1 MGRNRVPTIVVVGIY
16 DAVGQFALGIGRH
29 GTADLRHPRQRHWQ
43 RNRGTKHH
51 RRQRRPPAALFQP
64 GSMTH
69 LQNQTAN
76 GTLIQGY
83 DSVAN
88 QTFSDLEARVAEAL
102 TMSLL

>member
-1 MGRNRVPTIVVVGIY
+1 
-16 DAVGQFALGIGRH
+16 
-29 GTADLRHPRQRHWQ
+29 
-43 RNRGTKHH
+43 
-51 RRQRRPPAALFQP
+51 
-64 GSMTH
+64 MTH